1 MEPLGKFPRGFFL
14 NNVFTMSFIGVEKVY
29 GEYSDY
35 LAIRLS
41 YEKS

>member
-1 MEPLGKFPRGFFL
+1 
-14 NNVFTMSFIGVEKVY
+14 MSFIGVEKVY